1 MSTRFDGKE
10 SIALTCSSQQPRPKE
25 GSCGSTRPDERN
37 LVQAGP
43 LVSIIIPT
51 YNYAAYLPCALQSCL
66 NQSHK
71 RIEIIVVDDG
81 SADET
86 KKVVHSFGDRIIYLS
101 QGHNGVS
108 SARNTGLERAAGDFI
123 AFLDADDYLTE
134 DSVIT
139 RLNAFLEHSE
149 IDFVVTTTHSNQM
162 GSDVLSCHTKL
173 GKDAVSDDLS
183 ELLLSRRLPFATC
196 SILMREHIA
205 KRFRFPVHLANGED
219 IAYFSKV
226 FFRRRGCFLSQPTA
240 VTRSHSDSLRHQ
252 IEEIRKQGGALV
264 DTIFDDPY
272 YCGALDHLRKDFTAY
287 RYTEFFRRFYQSGD
301 EKAAG
306 RCLLKA
312 VAARPG
318 TVFKIDY
325 WIKLIRLYARKAAL
339 GRLGQSI
346 SEKRGRAAEFVLNGG
361 AGPFVL
367 LLSLV
372 SSAFYGITVKRQMVG
387 FLLLL
392 LALFLQFVLKRDPIT
407 SASRPDEEMSAGP
420 TTGCHPYLADRLV
433 ECGFCVLSG
442 NPYLLSIYPLLC
454 AWSYWASVRKEALFS
469 SSRGKLRH
477 GDGRRVS
484 RILPNLGSRHIWRE
498 LFEGF
503 CCRPVG
509 WKESV
514 GIARFVSLGLVAL
527 LIHTI
532 RSDGLVGVLR
542 DIVHPTLEDCHEF
555 LFALFATLLY
565 AASIVFGRI
574 ANLTTHA
581 GVASQSPHP
590 RSYHHASGPN

>member
-1 MSTRFDGKE
+1 LPEVGD
-10 SIALTCSSQQPRPKE
+10 
-25 GSCGSTRPDERN
+25 
-37 LVQAGP
+37 
-43 LVSIIIPT
+43 
-51 YNYAAYLPCALQSCL
+51 YAAYLPCALQSCL
-66 NQSHK
+66 AQSHK
-71 RIEIIVVDDG
+71 RIEVIVVDDG
-81 SADET
+81 STDDT
-86 KKVVHSFGDRIIYLS
+86 KKVVHSFGDGIIYLF
-101 QGHNGVS
+101 QGHDGVS
-108 SARNTGLERAAGDFI
+108 SARNAGLERAAGDFI

-134 DSVIT
+134 DSVGT

-149 IDFVVTTTHSNQM
+149 IDFVVTATHSNRM
-162 GSDVLSCHTKL
+162 GSDMLSCHTKI
-173 GKDAVSDDLS
+173 GKDVVSDDLS

-196 SILMREHIA
+196 SILMRGHIA

-240 VTRSHSDSLRHQ
+240 VTRSHPDSLRHQ

-312 VAARPG
+312 VAARPA
-318 TVFKIDY
+318 TIFKIDY
-325 WIKLIRLYARKAAL
+325 WIKLIRLYAKKAAL
-339 GRLGQSI
+339 PRQLV
-346 SEKRGRAAEFVLNGG
+346 SEKRARTAEFVLNGG

-372 SSAFYGITVKRQMVG
+372 SSLFHDITAKEQMAG
-387 FLLLL
+387 FLLLT
-392 LALFLQFVLKRDPIT
+392 LALFLQFVLRRDPIT
-407 SASRPDEEMSAGP
+407 SASRPHEEMSTAPPIG
-420 TTGCHPYLADRLV
+420 HRPYLADRLL

-469 SSRGKLRH
+469 SSRGKPRH
-477 GDGRRVS
+477 GDSRRAP
-484 RILPNLGSRHIWRE
+484 RILPNSASRHRWRG
-498 LFEGF
+498 LFQGF
-503 CCRPVG
+503 RCRTVG

-514 GIARFVSLGLVAL
+514 RIARFVSLGLVVL

-532 RSDGLVGVLR
+532 RSDGLVSVLH
-542 DIVHPTLEDCHEF
+542 DIVHPTLEDCDEF
-555 LFALFATLLY
+555 FFALFATLLY
-565 AASIVFGRI
+565 AASIGFGRM

-590 RSYHHASGPN
+590 RSYHHAPGPN